1 MAWKVSSARGYI
13 AAPFCLLFG
22 YLVLTIFEIVKDK
35 SWVSPDSEK
44 PTSEFVQPQDHGQG
58 QGGQAYGNPQS
69 GNKYEI
75 GGGGS

>member
-1 MAWKVSSARGYI
+1 MDWKASYARGYI
-13 AAPFCLLFG
+13 AAPFFLLLG
-22 YLVLTIFEIVKDK
+22 YLVLTILEIVKDK

-44 PTSEFVQPQDHGQG
+44 STAEFVQPQDQGQG

>member
-1 MAWKVSSARGYI
+1 MDWKDSYARGYI
-13 AAPFCLLFG
+13 AAPFFLFLG
-22 YLVLTIFEIVKDK
+22 YLVLIILEIVKDK

-44 PTSEFVQPQDHGQG
+44 STAEFVQPQAQG
-58 QGGQAYGNPQS
+58 QGGQAYGNPHG